1 MMKNVVSWTNLAL
14 AWNLNSNQI
23 TKFIFTKSDNLSSL
37 SLGYTWCG
45 ANEVASHPKTPTLE
59 KAAALDKGLS
69 ESSLTPALVEEEEFP
84 TRSRVAALKQMSVAS
99 IASLR
104 QRLSESRKI
113 FDRKI
118 SQHTVSYFSGQE
130 IFHWKTKWTEI
141 QCKNRKKGY
150 AHFLQFSTN
159 TRSKVRNYLETF
171 HSLQLKSPSS
181 GGCFLI
187 HTRIIRVHSKF
198 MDQFNL
204 TR

>member
-1 MMKNVVSWTNLAL
+1 MLKL
-14 AWNLNSNQI
+14 SNQI

-37 SLGYTWCG
+37 SSGYTWCG

-69 ESSLTPALVEEEEFP
+69 ESSLAPALVEEEEFP

-130 IFHWKTKWTEI
+130 IFH
-141 QCKNRKKGY
+141 
-150 AHFLQFSTN
+150 
-159 TRSKVRNYLETF
+159 
-171 HSLQLKSPSS
+171 
-181 GGCFLI
+181 
-187 HTRIIRVHSKF
+187 
-198 MDQFNL
+198 
-204 TR
+204 

>member
-1 MMKNVVSWTNLAL
+1 MYIQLCGAVSSTNLAL

-23 TKFIFTKSDNLSSL
+23 TKWDNLPSQPS
-37 SLGYTWCG
+37 GYTWCG

-69 ESSLTPALVEEEEFP
+69 EPSLAPALVEEEEFP

-118 SQHTVSYFSGQE
+118 SQHTVSYFSCQE
-130 IFHWKTKWTEI
+130 IFHWKIE
-141 QCKNRKKGY
+141 
-150 AHFLQFSTN
+150 
-159 TRSKVRNYLETF
+159 
-171 HSLQLKSPSS
+171 
-181 GGCFLI
+181 
-187 HTRIIRVHSKF
+187 
-198 MDQFNL
+198 
-204 TR
+204 

>member
-1 MMKNVVSWTNLAL
+1 MMKNVVSWTYLAL

-23 TKFIFTKSDNLSSL
+23 TKWDNLPSL
-37 SLGYTWCG
+37 SSGYTWCG

-59 KAAALDKGLS
+59 KAAALDIGLS
-69 ESSLTPALVEEEEFP
+69 EPSLAPALVEEEEFP

-118 SQHTVSYFSGQE
+118 SQHTVSYFSCQE
-130 IFHWKTKWTEI
+130 VFHWKIEWTEM
-141 QCKNRKKGY
+141 QSKNRKKAY

-159 TRSKVRNYLETF
+159 ARSKVRNYLKTF
-171 HSLQLKSPSS
+171 HSWKLKYPSS
-181 GGCFLI
+181 GWCFWITLEL
-187 HTRIIRVHSKF
+187 SE
-198 MDQFNL
+198 
-204 TR
+204 

>member
-1 MMKNVVSWTNLAL
+1 MAL

-69 ESSLTPALVEEEEFP
+69 ESSLAPALVEEEEFP

-130 IFHWKTKWTEI
+130 IFH
-141 QCKNRKKGY
+141 
-150 AHFLQFSTN
+150 
-159 TRSKVRNYLETF
+159 
-171 HSLQLKSPSS
+171 
-181 GGCFLI
+181 
-187 HTRIIRVHSKF
+187 
-198 MDQFNL
+198 
-204 TR
+204 